1 MTLSAHISDV
11 DIVKDS
17 EPTSL
22 RRGHTNLLQDL
33 ENWSGWGHAARERRQ
48 HPAVKAV
55 IAQVDAS
62 LKLNRPTP

>member
-1 MTLSAHISDV
+1 MTLCAHISDV

-33 ENWSGWGHAARERRQ
+33 EN
-48 HPAVKAV
+48 
-55 IAQVDAS
+55 
-62 LKLNRPTP
+62 